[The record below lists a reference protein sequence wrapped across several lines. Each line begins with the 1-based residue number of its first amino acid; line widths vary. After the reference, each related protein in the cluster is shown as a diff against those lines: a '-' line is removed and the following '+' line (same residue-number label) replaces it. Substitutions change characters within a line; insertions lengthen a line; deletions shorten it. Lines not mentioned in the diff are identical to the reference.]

1 MSSVFYR
8 YENNLSKVVKGVK
21 NVVKEGISDGT
32 GEGVRIYYLEKQ
44 GEKFYR
50 INVNQMSNGNFEVK
64 EKKDDKESV
73 NEMKE
78 ADVMKMIKGNK
89 NLKFAETYLTKERA
103 KLIKDHKEGGAKR
116 RKSSKKGSKKTSK
129 KASKAKKT
137 SKKTSR
143 KRTSK
148 KSSKKASKKGS
159 KVKRTSKKASK
170 KASKKPVAKKAS
182 KKPVAKKASKKGS
195 KKSSKKR
202 VKKA

>member
-8 YENNLSKVVKGVK
+8 YENNLSKVIKGVK
-21 NVVKEGISDGT
+21 NVVKEGLSDGT
-32 GEGVRIYYLEKQ
+32 KEGVRFYYLEKQ

-50 INVNQMSNGNFEVK
+50 VNVSQMANGNFEVK
-64 EKKDDKESV
+64 EKKDEKETV

-103 KLIKDHKEGGAKR
+103 KLLKDHKEGGSKR
-116 RKSSKKGSKKTSK
+116 RKSSKKGSKAKKTSK

-148 KSSKKASKKGS
+148 KGSKKASKKGS
-159 KVKRTSKKASK
+159 KVKRTSRKS
-170 KASKKPVAKKAS
+170 
-182 KKPVAKKASKKGS
+182 SKKGS
-195 KKSSKKR
+195 KKSAAKKGSKKSSRKR
-202 VKKA
+202 VKKT

>member
-32 GEGVRIYYLEKQ
+32 SEGVRIYYLEKQ

-103 KLIKDHKEGGAKR
+103 KLLKDHKEGGAKR
-116 RKSSKKGSKKTSK
+116 RKSSKKGSKAKKTSK
-129 KASKAKKT
+129 KASKAKKS

-148 KSSKKASKKGS
+148 KASKKGSKKGS
-159 KVKRTSKKASK
+159 KVKRTSRKSSK
-170 KASKKPVAKKAS
+170 KTSKKRVAKKAS
-182 KKPVAKKASKKGS
+182 KKTSKKGS
-195 KKSSKKR
+195 KKSSRRR

>member
-21 NVVKEGISDGT
+21 NVVKEGLSDGT
-32 GEGVRIYYLEKQ
+32 NEGVRFYYLEKQ

-50 INVNQMSNGNFEVK
+50 VNVSQMANGNFEVK
-64 EKKDDKESV
+64 EKKDEKETV

-103 KLIKDHKEGGAKR
+103 KLLKDHKEGGAKR
-116 RKSSKKGSKKTSK
+116 RKSSKKGSKAKKTSK
-129 KASKAKKT
+129 KASKAKKS

-148 KSSKKASKKGS
+148 KGSKKGS
-159 KVKRTSKKASK
+159 KVKRTSRKSSK
-170 KASKKPVAKKAS
+170 KTSKKPVAKKAS
-182 KKPVAKKASKKGS
+182 KKPVAKKTSKKGS
-195 KKSSKKR
+195 KKSSRRR